1 MLRREV
7 LKRVVI
13 VTGVVEATESA
24 AAAAVVVAV
33 AAAAVVVVGGVQ
45 GEVEVEE
52 GGDLLEAG
60 VVVEVAGDLSVEVE
74 EEEEEEAGNLWAEE
88 EEEEAGNQ
96 LGTDGAGGAADHPS
110 NLSFVP
116 VERANKPDIT

>member
-1 MLRREV
+1 M
-7 LKRVVI
+7 
-13 VTGVVEATESA
+13 
-24 AAAAVVVAV
+24 
-33 AAAAVVVVGGVQ
+33 
-45 GEVEVEE
+45 
-52 GGDLLEAG
+52 
-60 VVVEVAGDLSVEVE
+60 VEVAGDLSVEVE
-74 EEEEEEAGNLWAEE
+74 EEEEEAGNQWAE

>member
-1 MLRREV
+1 M
-7 LKRVVI
+7 
-13 VTGVVEATESA
+13 EAA
-24 AAAAVVVAV
+24 AAAAVVVA
-33 AAAAVVVVGGVQ
+33 VGGVQ

-74 EEEEEEAGNLWAEE
+74 EEEAGNLWAEEE

>member
-1 MLRREV
+1 M
-7 LKRVVI
+7 
-13 VTGVVEATESA
+13 
-24 AAAAVVVAV
+24 
-33 AAAAVVVVGGVQ
+33 
-45 GEVEVEE
+45 EE

-74 EEEEEEAGNLWAEE
+74 EEEEAGNLWAEEEEEEE

>member
-1 MLRREV
+1 M
-7 LKRVVI
+7 
-13 VTGVVEATESA
+13 
-24 AAAAVVVAV
+24 VVAV

-74 EEEEEEAGNLWAEE
+74 EEEAGNLWAE

>member
-1 MLRREV
+1 M
-7 LKRVVI
+7 
-13 VTGVVEATESA
+13 
-24 AAAAVVVAV
+24 
-33 AAAAVVVVGGVQ
+33 VVGGVQ

-74 EEEEEEAGNLWAEE
+74 EEEAGNLWAE

>member
-1 MLRREV
+1 MLRRKV

-13 VTGVVEATESA
+13 VTGVVEAVEA
-24 AAAAVVVAV
+24 A

-74 EEEEEEAGNLWAEE
+74 EEEAGNLWAEEEE

-116 VERANKPDIT
+116 VERANKPDITLFVF

>member
-1 MLRREV
+1 M
-7 LKRVVI
+7 
-13 VTGVVEATESA
+13 
-24 AAAAVVVAV
+24 
-33 AAAAVVVVGGVQ
+33 VVGGVQ

-74 EEEEEEAGNLWAEE
+74 EEEEAGNLWAKE

>member
-1 MLRREV
+1 M
-7 LKRVVI
+7 
-13 VTGVVEATESA
+13 
-24 AAAAVVVAV
+24 AV

-74 EEEEEEAGNLWAEE
+74 EEEEAGNLWAEEE

>member
-1 MLRREV
+1 M
-7 LKRVVI
+7 
-13 VTGVVEATESA
+13 
-24 AAAAVVVAV
+24 
-33 AAAAVVVVGGVQ
+33 
-45 GEVEVEE
+45 
-52 GGDLLEAG
+52 
-60 VVVEVAGDLSVEVE
+60 
-74 EEEEEEAGNLWAEE
+74 EEEAGNLWAEE

>member
-13 VTGVVEATESA
+13 VTGVVEAVEA
-24 AAAAVVVAV
+24 A

-74 EEEEEEAGNLWAEE
+74 EEEEAGNLWAEEEE

>member
-1 MLRREV
+1 M
-7 LKRVVI
+7 
-13 VTGVVEATESA
+13 
-24 AAAAVVVAV
+24 AV

-74 EEEEEEAGNLWAEE
+74 EEEEAGNLWA
-88 EEEEAGNQ
+88 EEEAGNQ

>member
-1 MLRREV
+1 M
-7 LKRVVI
+7 
-13 VTGVVEATESA
+13 
-24 AAAAVVVAV
+24 AV

-60 VVVEVAGDLSVEVE
+60 VVVEVAGDLSVEV
-74 EEEEEEAGNLWAEE
+74 EEEEEAGNLWAEE